1 MKIAIS
7 IGHGKSKTGGY
18 DSGAVGGGYHE
29 FNLAKEIGK
38 YAGEALA
45 VYGCDVDII
54 NYNADAYL
62 TDRINYIN
70 KGGYDLALEVHLN
83 SSTSSGSTGSEVYYK
98 HGNKNGNTLASAIS
112 KSIASNLSTKN
123 RGAKI
128 KLSGGVDYFGFV
140 RCVKCQSLLIETVFI
155 NTASDR
161 KKVVTVAGQKN
172 CGQAI
177 ASAVANFYGL
187 KKLSATSSDV
197 EKIGAGDTVKITGKS
212 YATGQTIPAWVKLR
226 NHTVKSVT
234 VSGKVL
240 LKEIN
245 SYVWADDLQLV
256 KSAEKGIVVGSAVT
270 IKSGSVYGGLTT
282 ARGKIIPKEQ
292 LAPKKHTVSKIQTN
306 NGVREA
312 LLSEISSWVAL
323 SGLTEV

>member
-7 IGHGKSKTGGY
+7 IGHGRNASGGY

-29 FNLAKEIGK
+29 FKLAKEIGK

-45 VYGCDVDII
+45 VYDCDVDIM
-54 NYNADAYL
+54 NYNGEAYL

-70 KGGYDLALEVHLN
+70 KNGYDLALEIHLN
-83 SSTSSGSTGSEVYYK
+83 ANGGTGSEVYYK
-98 HGNKNGNTLASAIS
+98 HGNTAGKKLAAAIS
-112 KSIASNLSTKN
+112 KSIANNLSIKD

-128 KLSGGVDYFGFV
+128 KLSGNVDYFGFV
-140 RCVKCQSLLIETVFI
+140 RSVKCQSLLVETVFI
-155 NTASDR
+155 DTASDR
-161 KKVVTVAGQKN
+161 NKVVTAAGQKK

-177 ASAVANFYGL
+177 ASAIANYYGL
-187 KKLSATSSDV
+187 KKLAVVPSKAA
-197 EKIGAGDTVKITGKS
+197 KFGAGDTVKITGKC

-226 NHTVKSVT
+226 NHTVKSVNA
-234 VSGKVL
+234 SGKVL

-256 KSAEKGIVVGSAVT
+256 KSAKKGIVVGSTVT
-270 IKSGSVYGGLTT
+270 IKSGSVYGGLST
-282 ARGKIIPKEQ
+282 ARGKAIPKEQ
-292 LAPKKHTVSKIQTN
+292 LAPKKHKVTKIQTN

-312 LLSEISSWVAL
+312 LLGDILSWVAV
-323 SGLTEV
+323 SSLTEV

>member
-29 FNLAKEIGK
+29 FRLAKEIGR
-38 YAGEALA
+38 YTGEALA
-45 VYGCDVDII
+45 VYDCKVDII
-54 NYNADAYL
+54 NYNGEAYL

-70 KGGYDLALEVHLN
+70 KGGYDLALEIHLN
-83 SSTSSGSTGSEVYYK
+83 ANGGTGSEVYYK
-98 HGNKNGNTLASAIS
+98 HGNTAGKKLAAAIS
-112 KSIASNLSTKN
+112 KSIAKMFGIKD

-128 KLSGGVDYFGFV
+128 KLSGNVDYFGFV
-140 RCVKCQSLLIETVFI
+140 RSVKCQSLLVETVFI
-155 NTASDR
+155 DSASDR
-161 KKVVTVAGQKN
+161 SKVVTAAGQKT

-177 ASAVANFYGL
+177 ASAIANYYGL
-187 KKLSATSSDV
+187 KKLAASPSLITS
-197 EKIGAGDTVKITGKS
+197 IGAGSTVKITGKC

-226 NHTVKSVT
+226 NHTVKSVNAN
-234 VSGKVL
+234 GKVL

-256 KSAEKGIVVGSAVT
+256 KSAKKGIVVGSTVT
-270 IKSGSVYGGLTT
+270 IKSGSVYGGLST
-282 ARGKIIPKEQ
+282 ARGKAIPKEQ
-292 LAPKKHTVSKIQTN
+292 LAPKKHTVTKIQTN

-312 LLSEISSWVAL
+312 LLGDILSWVAV
-323 SGLTEV
+323 SSLTEV